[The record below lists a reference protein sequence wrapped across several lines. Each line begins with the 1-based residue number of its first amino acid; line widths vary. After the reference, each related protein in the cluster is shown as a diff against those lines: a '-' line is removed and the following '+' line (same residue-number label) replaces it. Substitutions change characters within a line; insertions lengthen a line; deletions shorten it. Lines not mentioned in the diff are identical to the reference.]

1 MPAPRVLR
9 SAEDAY
15 QSRVLAGPMQAN
27 GTELE
32 DGEAGV
38 DVVLNYYPTIWLA
51 RLTSLFVTII
61 VSRMVLR
68 IMPGREMM

>member
-1 MPAPRVLR
+1 
-9 SAEDAY
+9 
-15 QSRVLAGPMQAN
+15 MQAN

-32 DGEAGV
+32 EGEAGV
-38 DVVLNYYPTIWLA
+38 DTVLNYYPTIWLA

>member
-1 MPAPRVLR
+1 
-9 SAEDAY
+9 
-15 QSRVLAGPMQAN
+15 MQAN
-27 GTELE
+27 ETELE
-32 DGEAGV
+32 EGEAGV
-38 DVVLNYYPTIWLA
+38 DAVLNYGGTVWLA